1 MSKIFI
7 SSDSSKTSD
16 LYRVKVNLVDKMDLG
31 KDVDHVVSSGVS
43 IHYIWK
49 NVKKLYKDLKFKIT

>member
-1 MSKIFI
+1 MSTIFI
-7 SSDSSKTSD
+7 SSESSKTSD
-16 LYRVKVNLVDKMDLG
+16 LYRVKVNLVDKMDLE
-31 KDVDHVVSSGVS
+31 KDVDQVVSSGVS

>member
-31 KDVDHVVSSGVS
+31 KAVDHVVSSGVS